1 MKKITRQKPRS
12 QDQKQPETSSAK
24 VKGQSGRV
32 ISVGLKL
39 FLIIFLSILSSVVV
53 TGLVSLSVSEGMV
66 ESNSEQSALET
77 IQQTSA
83 KLDTLLLVYEQ
94 TVMQLLTSINLHEWL
109 FVASDANRQIFD
121 QLTAQKEIS
130 EMLNQ
135 VAYSNS
141 NISNIS
147 LIPVHPDLPFYT
159 TFSSRNVEIDRE
171 TDWFKEVTSHQQ
183 PVWLHTRPG
192 GYTQFQSRAQLAVAR
207 MMKTNYAQQ
216 YVILV
221 EIYPTMLNEQV
232 KGIQLSDTSIVHI
245 VDADNRLLHGN
256 SEDEILKESDLPIP
270 EGGAGKVTGADGE
283 EYLVVSHYSDKGRW
297 YVVGAAPISELT
309 EDIGII
315 RRVVQSVI
323 IGAAIVAVLLSLLV
337 TRTMGTPLR
346 KLSTLMMEGAKGNL
360 NVRINIRN
368 RDEIG
373 QVGRSFN
380 EMMEQIKGLV
390 QQTSQSAADV
400 LNTAQELSM
409 SAQET
414 AQAAREISEATEQI
428 AGGAST
434 LAAEAERGNELV
446 GNLSKQLS
454 HVVDANRT
462 MGEVASDVHQVSEQ
476 GTGYMAQLN
485 EKTQR
490 TEEMTRR
497 MVERVDRLKESTA
510 SIRSLLD
517 MLTRITQQ
525 TNILALNA
533 SIEASRSGTAGR
545 GFMVIAG
552 EIRKLADQSR
562 ESIGVVAEMT
572 DQIQGGI
579 DEMVRVMTE
588 AYPLFQEQIE
598 AVKDA
603 EVIFNRVRERM
614 TGLVQQADKV
624 TDAIEQLE
632 KAQLVL
638 SDTMSSVSAV
648 SEESSAIS
656 EEVASSSMTQLN
668 TSESLVKLVNK
679 LEALSGELTES
690 LKKFKI

>member
-1 MKKITRQKPRS
+1 MMKKSKKEPRP
-12 QDQKQPETSSAK
+12 QDQKQPGKSPAK
-24 VKGQSGRV
+24 VKGQSGR
-32 ISVGLKL
+32 IFSVGIKL
-39 FLIIFLSILSSVVV
+39 FLIIFLSILSSVIV
-53 TGLVSLSVSEGMV
+53 TGLVSLSVSEDMV

-94 TVMQLLTSINLHEWL
+94 SVLQLLTSINLHEWL
-109 FVASDANRQIFD
+109 FIASDPNREIFD

-135 VAYSNS
+135 VAYANSSVS
-141 NISNIS
+141 NIT
-147 LIPVHPDLPFYT
+147 LIPVNPDLPMYS
-159 TFSSRNVEIDRE
+159 TFASRSFEIDRE
-171 TDWFKEVTSHQQ
+171 ADWYKNVTSHQQ
-183 PVWLHTRPG
+183 PVWLHTQLG
-192 GYTQFQSRAQLAVAR
+192 GYTQVLNRPQLAVAR
-207 MMKTNYAQQ
+207 TMKTNYAQS
-216 YVILV
+216 YIILV
-221 EIYPTMLNEQV
+221 ELYPSLLTDQV
-232 KGIQLSDTSIVHI
+232 KDIQLSETSIVHI
-245 VDADNRLLHGN
+245 VNADNQLLHGE
-256 SEDEILKESDLPIP
+256 SDADVLKESELPLP
-270 EGGAGKVTGADGE
+270 EGGTGKVIGADGV
-283 EYLVVSHYSDKGRW
+283 EYIVVSHYSDKAGW
-297 YVVGAAPISELT
+297 YVVGAAPTSELT
-309 EDIGII
+309 EDIRII
-315 RRVVQSVI
+315 QRVVQSVV
-323 IGAAIVAVLLSLLV
+323 IGAAIVAVLLSLFIA
-337 TRTMGTPLR
+337 RTMGTPLR

-360 NVRINIRN
+360 NVRINIKN

-380 EMMEQIKGLV
+380 EMMEQIKSLV
-390 QQTSQSAADV
+390 QQTNQSAADV
-400 LNTAQELSM
+400 LATAQDLSV

-434 LAAEAERGNELV
+434 LASEAERGNELV
-446 GNLSKQLS
+446 GDLSRQLT
-454 HVVDANRT
+454 HVVEANRT

-476 GTGYMAQLN
+476 GTGYMAELN

-579 DEMVRVMTE
+579 DEMVSVMTE

-603 EVIFNRVRERM
+603 ETIFNQVRERM

-624 TDAIEQLE
+624 TEAIEQLE

-638 SDTMSSVSAV
+638 SDTMSSVSSV

-656 EEVASSSMTQLN
+656 EEVASSSLTQLN
-668 TSESLVKLVNK
+668 TSDALVKLVNK
-679 LEALSGELTES
+679 LETLSGALTES
-690 LKKFKI
+690 LKKFKV